1 MNERLLR
8 TLQDVDMFHK
18 TCLLLFNDFTS
29 YIKER
34 LLGEKLFIWQEA
46 GYNVLNHENSQ
57 HVGNFLF
64 EHNGKYKFAS
74 LLIKVNEEKIT
85 RGPGYKEVCNE
96 LGVDLRFPL
105 LFISG
110 VYRPRNT
117 DDILKNLYLRRA
129 WPHHLL
135 KLELPDEVL
144 QKVSCSSPYRFEE
157 ELLFETAPSAGNWW
171 CNSAQFKIRRVTGIK
186 DQQTL
191 AQIANELLEY

>member
-1 MNERLLR
+1 MNQQLIRA
-8 TLQDVDMFHK
+8 LQDVDMFHK

-29 YIKER
+29 YIRER
-34 LLGEKLFIWQEA
+34 LLGEKMFIWQES
-46 GYNVLNHENSQ
+46 GYNIWNHEYSQ
-57 HVGNFLF
+57 HVENFIF
-64 EHNGKYKFAS
+64 EHNEKYKFAS

-85 RGPGYKEVCNE
+85 KGPGYKEVCNQ

-110 VYRPRNT
+110 VYRPRNV

-129 WPHHLL
+129 WTHHLL
-135 KLELPDEVL
+135 KLELPSEIL

-157 ELLFETAPSAGNWW
+157 ELSFETDPSVENWW
-171 CNSAQFKIRRVTGIK
+171 CNSAQFKIRRVTDIK

-191 AQIANELLEY
+191 TKIANELLEY